1 MATNRLGVL
10 TIDLIAK
17 TGGFEEGMDK
27 AARRA
32 ERFGREIEQTENRV
46 QRSTRGMRQS
56 FNRVNKSVDRLSR
69 GLGTI
74 ATPITAVAAASVALA
89 ARMADLAQQTQSM
102 ARALGTSAET
112 LQKWQ
117 YILGEV
123 GITGEQVATM
133 FKDLSDKVGEFLATG
148 GGEAAEVF
156 QKLGIG
162 AEQLRGKKP
171 QEVLLLIADALKQV
185 DSQAERV
192 FLMEALADDASR
204 ALPILLQGSDAIRQ
218 MGQEAENLNVAL
230 SNLELQKLVEMD
242 RAFYSITQRLE
253 GLANTFSVQLS
264 PAIQTFAETLGSER
278 ITAGLKNI
286 ATWLGNIVGVT
297 ITAINKLIEYI
308 GIIGRFIGS
317 GIGDYLTT
325 SVDEQI
331 PKLAAEIE
339 RAQEAQKRLNAEMQD
354 MDMGSRIY
362 EQIQKAY
369 LEQYKLIEGMKTQLQ
384 QLKRQQEFLESI
396 GAGSELYRR
405 GFLNNN
411 PTVTVTT
418 ELNNAVVGGG
428 RPTTA
433 GSAGSI
439 GSTSAGFQ
447 QATTQF
453 GVKVGDYY
461 AALMDSISGF
471 NRDIKQE
478 SGDTFR
484 SLTEYAQEA
493 ARNIQDALANFLF
506 DTFSEGLDG
515 MLRGFADTIRRMAAE
530 AASARLLSALF
541 GNQFVGGQSQQMGGF
556 LGNLFAGFFDTGG
569 SIPSGQFGI
578 AGEAGPEL
586 ITGPAT
592 VTPMKG
598 MGGNVYVNLVS
609 EMGGEIETE
618 QREVSDGVAIDARI
632 KRVVNE
638 DLAVRGSVS
647 KALQTAFPQLRRTG
661 ET

>member
-17 TGGFEEGMDK
+17 TGGFEEGMDN

-185 DSQAERV
+185 NSQAERV

-230 SNLELQKLVEMD
+230 SNLELQKLVDMD
-242 RAFYSITQRLE
+242 RSFYSITQRLE
-253 GLANTFSVQLS
+253 GLANTFSIQLS

-297 ITAINKLIEYI
+297 ITAINKLIEYL

-317 GIGDYLTT
+317 GVGDYLT
-325 SVDEQI
+325 SSIDEQI

-339 RAQEAQKRLNAEMQD
+339 RAQEAQARLNAEMQD

-362 EQIQKAY
+362 EQTQKAY

-384 QLKRQQEFLESI
+384 QLKRQQEQLESI

-405 GFLNNN
+405 GFLNNQDT
-411 PTVTVTT
+411 TVKVTT
-418 ELNNAVVGGG
+418 MMDTVVSGGG
-428 RPTTA
+428 A
-433 GSAGSI
+433 GG
-439 GSTSAGFQ
+439 GTVGTSAANQGSQ
-447 QATTQF
+447 QALTSF

-471 NRDIKQE
+471 NQDIKKE
-478 SGDTFR
+478 SKETFT
-484 SLTEYAQEA
+484 SLTEYAQQA

-506 DTFSEGLDG
+506 DPFSEGLDG

-556 LGNLFAGFFDTGG
+556 LGNLFAGFFATGG
-569 SIPSGQFGI
+569 NIPAGQFGI

-598 MGGNVYVNLVS
+598 GGGLVLNQ
-609 EMGGEIETE
+609 EIINNTGAEVTTE
-618 QREVSDGVAIDARI
+618 QDRTPNGEALQRI
-632 KRVVNE
+632 IIGTVNE
-638 DLAVRGSVS
+638 DLAQRGNFSR
-647 KALQTAFPQLRRTG
+647 ALQTSFPQLRRTG